1 MLDAMSRIA
10 LDHLREEL
18 SDDTGDESDPWS
30 WYLRLREERPELL
43 FQYLIEAPRGSLSP
57 NYYALRA
64 DEDETVAVL
73 EQHEFVRGRDDL
85 RLPFV
90 QSTGSQSGA
99 LGPVIKRTYATG
111 KGPGPS
117 QKINETT
124 QKDFRKIAESG
135 EPWSGYFEHVSSV
148 ISRPKI
154 RFRESLIEGNG
165 IGALGLAV
173 REINER
179 QTCLLSVLDPE
190 GRLPGEVEEYVSYLQ
205 NVLATEKYSTG
216 KLPPIEDG
224 VCALSGRRGTVYPN
238 ALAGAGINLSNV
250 DRLGVFPGLD
260 DAEAWKKFALS
271 AEVADL
277 LFVYSFHVRDR
288 FMARVAG
295 ERALLIPYTDPENP
309 DERLSFVKRTRD
321 RYLEAVKQGE
331 SVAREEKVLQGL
343 ADESAV
349 TSITILWADFGQK
362 LDNVRGMVT
371 DVLPSRL
378 RVISEV
384 VKETNE
390 DRGAPFPELDY
401 EKPLRLDVA
410 FNYLGQL
417 LKRPGGKRAEKANK
431 GTRLFDLK
439 RDVAEAIYHGR
450 RIPEERFWEE
460 VREISEAYLLDALE
474 HGYGLFNEGWNS
486 KKGVAFLT
494 MAGWVRHLCR
504 FLYFLRKLE
513 VYPQM
518 EEWRYQPKSGRLRE
532 FFEDPDGR
540 TGIDSREKAYA
551 FLLGALFGKL
561 MQVQAARGVNVGA
574 NALPWLKRFTLTGK
588 DLPYLYVKIREKL
601 LTYRAESSDVRE
613 VIEELGEL
621 GTALGMKINLNQTE
635 TGYFLLLGQSL
646 SLTFMPSKSKHTND
660 DGDVE
665 ESA

>member
-30 WYLRLREERPELL
+30 WYLRLREEGPELL